1 MKKFLSL
8 VLALVMTMSLVTIS
22 AGAKD
27 FDDNGDIDYK
37 EAVDVISALGIVDG
51 YSDGSFRPDG
61 SLTRGAA
68 AKIICNLILGPT
80 TASALSATTAPFK
93 DVPTT
98 NVFAGY
104 ITYCAQR
111 GIISGYGDGTFRPTG
126 TLTGNAFMK
135 MLLGALGYDSSVEGY
150 TGSNWQVSVIKQ
162 ASGIGLDDGNDDFV
176 GSKAVTRQEAA
187 LYACN
192 MLQATMVEYDQKSTI
207 VVGDVQVNTSSTRS
221 DVANA
226 TRTDGNI
233 DNDNKMQ
240 FAEKYFTD
248 LNRVDGSDDFGRP
261 SNVWEYKNDEIGT
274 YANTDDLVE
283 TYTAKVT
290 SADVY
295 DAVGKSVYDSL
306 KDGKS
311 DLTTYVDGVK
321 TAVAKGSVDSYV
333 EKNDTNTVNG
343 SGNGML
349 TEVYLDD
356 DNNVTIVSI
365 NTYVFQAVA
374 DYSSSKDSVS
384 LTTAGDTDITL
395 DNNTLDGDDFD
406 IKNIKAD
413 DYILVNAAKLS
424 NGRYDVKNIA
434 VAEVVTGAVNSY
446 KLDDSVTIGS
456 TTYKYALKT
465 LKSTDSASDTV
476 KGTQYTVGQ
485 DAAVVLDQYGYIIA
499 VDAAVVSSNYVYVS
513 EFAQPSGLSS
523 GKVVASAFFTD
534 GTTKDITVKEAYIG
548 SGMTSSKNVIL
559 GGSTAPYTKNAGW
572 YTYSVNSSDE
582 YSLYKYE
589 SKYTPASYSFSGNN
603 TVVTENNKVSF
614 LNGQSVYA
622 NDSTIVIVNDNDDEV
637 TVYTGV
643 KNLPDIKLTNAS
655 SSASVKVLARS
666 NHYAYYV
673 YIDVNGSASI
683 SGGEDTKLVY
693 FVEYDGQHR
702 GTDNEIY
709 YTYTTL
715 DGTAEKDVVADSKV
729 AGSSNIYAAYYKTR
743 TNGDGQLTNV
753 TAVPARDGKYFSS
766 GFTSGKENIC
776 TAPITYSDGAL
787 TLGGT
792 GYTMAD
798 NYTITLV
805 TVGEDVD
812 GNGKTAADLNKDKKA
827 DYEVSTVT
835 AKELA
840 DTLKGY
846 AISYTFQ
853 GKTTDTNG
861 SVIEELYVTVK
872 EATATTTPGGG
883 SGVIGTNDSGD
894 EAKWVDGKVQL
905 FYYGSPMTTDEIRT
919 AIGNLFGYAVTNY
932 NGVLG
937 SATLS
942 TGDVVSVNTTQHR
955 QFAVKVEGTT
965 VDFVTATD
973 VASLGT
979 DKTDKVPNGKY
990 LEEATKVATSGNEI
1004 TVSGVWTPT
1013 AISKDINLIPAY
1025 TVTYSGVTS
1034 VNYDNNGTPTTV
1046 GASGSYVQKG
1056 LKVTVTSS
1064 MTTNDKFQQFLIDDQ
1079 PYGDVYAVKDSKAN
1093 AIVGYEVTKNVKFGE
1108 KEVFLAKLVQSIAN
1122 APSDMTITWKVNG
1135 VATNAAEVY
1144 VDSSDVITA
1153 EVNIGSTGFNFTT
1166 SGAKLTANKATSTTD
1181 TTATFTYTNEFVNT
1195 APSNGVLTF
1204 DTNKDVKNT
1213 TITVKFTS
1221 ISTANAELSVAYTA
1235 GT

>member
-98 NVFAGY
+98 NVFAGF
-104 ITYCAQR
+104 ITYCAQQ
-111 GIISGYGDGTFRPTG
+111 GIISGYADGTFRPTG

-135 MLLGALGYDSSVEGY
+135 MLLGALGYDSSIEGY
-150 TGSNWQVSVIKQ
+150 TGSNWQVNVTKQ
-162 ASGIGLDDGNDDFV
+162 AIGIGLDDGNDDFV

-548 SGMTSSKNVIL
+548 SGMTSSKSIIL
-559 GGSTAPYTKNAGW
+559 GTGSGSPVTYTDNAGW

-614 LNGQSVYA
+614 LTGKSVYA

-643 KNLPDIKLTNAS
+643 KNLPDIKLTNANS
-655 SSASVKVLARS
+655 TADVTVLARS

-729 AGSSNIYAAYYKTR
+729 AGSGNIYAAYYKTR

-753 TAVPARDGKYFSS
+753 TAVPTRDGKYFSGS
-766 GFTSGKENIC
+766 ST
-776 TAPITYSDGAL
+776 TAITYSDGAL
-787 TLGGT
+787 ALGGT

-805 TVGEDVD
+805 TVGEDLD

-894 EAKWVDGKVQL
+894 EAKWVNSKVEL

-919 AIGNLFGYAVTNY
+919 AIGNLFGYEVTNY

-942 TGDVVSVNTTQHR
+942 TGDVVSVNTTQHQ

-979 DKTDKVPNGKY
+979 DKTDKVPAGTY
-990 LEEATKVATSGNEI
+990 LKEKDAPTSTPI
-1004 TVSGVWTPT
+1004 TVSSGTPYAPNAT
-1013 AISKDINLIPAY
+1013 TDINLIPAY
-1025 TVTYSGVTS
+1025 KVTLNSVATAGTVSDG
-1034 VNYDNNGTPTTV
+1034 N
-1046 GASGSYVQKG
+1046 YVQKG
-1056 LKVTVTSS
+1056 TEITLTFTNAGYYKIENGTAANTVKVEDSGTQKVTVAGAVTVSKLNNYAS
-1064 MTTNDKFQQFLIDDQ
+1064 ADDMTTAIKTGLESAGYTEGTPKSVTNGTVTWNGTTISIEVAKSSSIDQVSGTGLVTLAGTMIASGNTGKLTFAD
-1079 PYGDVYAVKDSKAN
+1079 GTVVNLNANNIASAKDLLTGA
-1093 AIVGYEVTKNVKFGE
+1093 
-1108 KEVFLAKLVQSIAN
+1108 L
-1122 APSDMTITWKVNG
+1122 
-1135 VATNAAEVY
+1135 ATNTLPTSVT
-1144 VDSSDVITA
+1144 VVVTNTA
-1153 EVNIGSTGFNFTT
+1153 
-1166 SGAKLTANKATSTTD
+1166 SGASV
-1181 TTATFTYTNEFVNT
+1181 TYTVAISQAT
-1195 APSNGVLTF
+1195 A
-1204 DTNKDVKNT
+1204 
-1213 TITVKFTS
+1213 
-1221 ISTANAELSVAYTA
+1221 
-1235 GT
+1235 

>member
-104 ITYCAQR
+104 ITYCAQQ
-111 GIISGYGDGTFRPTG
+111 GIIGGYGDGTFRPSG

-715 DGTAEKDVVADSKV
+715 DGTAEKDVVADSQV

-798 NYTITLV
+798 KYTITLV
-805 TVGEDVD
+805 TVGEDLD

-894 EAKWVDGKVQL
+894 EAKWVNSKVEL

-919 AIGNLFGYAVTNY
+919 AIGNLFGYEVTNY

-942 TGDVVSVNTTQHR
+942 TGDVVSVNTTQHQ

-965 VDFVTATD
+965 VDFVCVDSDSAL
-973 VASLGT
+973 SGL
-979 DKTDKVPNGKY
+979 N
-990 LEEATKVATSGNEI
+990 LNVATGLPEGDYLPEAKVSGSSSDKI
-1004 TVSGVWTPT
+1004 TVSSDGKYTVASTT
-1013 AISKDINLIPAY
+1013 ADINLIPAY
-1025 TVTYSGVTS
+1025 LVTLKDRVTGTVSDG
-1034 VNYDNNGTPTTV
+1034 N
-1046 GASGSYVQKG
+1046 YVQKG
-1056 LKVTVTSS
+1056 TEITLTFATAGYYKIKNGTAANTVKVEASGTQKVTVAGAVTV
-1064 MTTNDKFQQFLIDDQ
+1064 TELKN
-1079 PYGDVYAVKDSKAN
+1079 YASAD
-1093 AIVGYEVTKNVKFGE
+1093 
-1108 KEVFLAKLVQSIAN
+1108 
-1122 APSDMTITWKVNG
+1122 DMTAAIKTGLESAGYTEGTPKSVINGTVTWNGTTISIEVANGSTIDKVSGTGLVTLAGTMIASGNTG
-1135 VATNAAEVY
+1135 KLTFADGTVVNLNANNIASAKDLLTGALATNTLPTSVTVVATN
-1144 VDSSDVITA
+1144 TA
-1153 EVNIGSTGFNFTT
+1153 
-1166 SGAKLTANKATSTTD
+1166 SGASV
-1181 TTATFTYTNEFVNT
+1181 TYTVAISQAT
-1195 APSNGVLTF
+1195 A
-1204 DTNKDVKNT
+1204 
-1213 TITVKFTS
+1213 
-1221 ISTANAELSVAYTA
+1221 
-1235 GT
+1235 

>member
-8 VLALVMTMSLVTIS
+8 VLALVMTMSLVTVS

-98 NVFAGY
+98 NVFAGF
-104 ITYCAQR
+104 ITYCAQQ
-111 GIISGYGDGTFRPTG
+111 GIISGYADGTFRPTG

-135 MLLGALGYDSSVEGY
+135 MLLGALGYDSSIEGY
-150 TGSNWQVSVIKQ
+150 TGSNWQVNVTKQ
-162 ASGIGLDDGNDDFV
+162 AIGIGLDDGNDDFV

-192 MLQATMVEYDQKSTI
+192 MLQATMVEYENKSTI

-221 DVANA
+221 DVANT

-295 DAVGKSVYDSL
+295 SAVGKSVYDSL

-311 DLTTYVDGVK
+311 DLTLYVDGVK
-321 TAVAKGSVDSYV
+321 TSVPKGSVDSYV

-349 TEVYLDD
+349 TEVYVDE

-548 SGMTSSKNVIL
+548 SGMTSSKDTIL
-559 GGSTAPYTKNAGW
+559 GNKTGDRYIDNAGW

-622 NDSTIVIVNDNDDEV
+622 NDSTIVIVNDDDDEV

-643 KNLPDIKLTNAS
+643 KNLPDIKLT
-655 SSASVKVLARS
+655 SANSTADVKVLARS

-673 YIDVNGSASI
+673 YIDVDGSASI

-693 FVEYDGQHR
+693 FVEFDGQYR

-715 DGTAEKDVVADSKV
+715 DGTAEKDVVADSQV
-729 AGSSNIYAAYYKTR
+729 AGSGNIYAAYYKTR

-753 TAVPARDGKYFSS
+753 TAVPARDGKYFSGS
-766 GFTSGKENIC
+766 ST
-776 TAPITYSDGAL
+776 TAITYSDGAL

-798 NYTITLV
+798 KYTITLV
-805 TVGEDVD
+805 TVGEDLD

-861 SVIEELYVTVK
+861 SVIEELYVTVQ

-894 EAKWVDGKVQL
+894 EAKWVNSKVEL

-942 TGDVVSVNTTQHR
+942 TGDVVSVNTTQHQ

-979 DKTDKVPNGKY
+979 NKTDKVPAGTY
-990 LEEATKVATSGNEI
+990 LKEKDAPTSTPI
-1004 TVSGVWTPT
+1004 TVSNGTPYAPNT
-1013 AISKDINLIPAY
+1013 TTDINLIPAY
-1025 TVTYSGVTS
+1025 KVTLNSVATAGTVSDG
-1034 VNYDNNGTPTTV
+1034 D
-1046 GASGSYVQKG
+1046 YVQKG
-1056 LKVTVTSS
+1056 TEITLTFANAGYYEIKNGTAANTVKVDASGTQKVTVAGAVTVSKL
-1064 MTTNDKFQQFLIDDQ
+1064 NN
-1079 PYGDVYAVKDSKAN
+1079 YASAD
-1093 AIVGYEVTKNVKFGE
+1093 
-1108 KEVFLAKLVQSIAN
+1108 
-1122 APSDMTITWKVNG
+1122 DMTAAIETGLKDAGYTEGTPKSVTNGTVTWNGTTISIEVANGSAIDQVSGTGLVTLAGKMIASGNTGKLTFADGTVVNLNDHNIASAKDLLTG
-1135 VATNAAEVY
+1135 ALATNSLPTSVTVVATN
-1144 VDSSDVITA
+1144 TA
-1153 EVNIGSTGFNFTT
+1153 
-1166 SGAKLTANKATSTTD
+1166 SGASV
-1181 TTATFTYTNEFVNT
+1181 TYTVAISQAT
-1195 APSNGVLTF
+1195 A
-1204 DTNKDVKNT
+1204 
-1213 TITVKFTS
+1213 
-1221 ISTANAELSVAYTA
+1221 
-1235 GT
+1235 

>member
-98 NVFAGY
+98 NVFAGF
-104 ITYCAQR
+104 ITYCAQQ
-111 GIISGYGDGTFRPTG
+111 GIISGYADGTFRPTG

-135 MLLGALGYDSSVEGY
+135 MLLGALGYDSSIEGY
-150 TGSNWQVSVIKQ
+150 TGSNWQVNVTKQ
-162 ASGIGLDDGNDDFV
+162 AIGIGLDDGNDDFV

-559 GGSTAPYTKNAGW
+559 GGSTAPYTTNAGW

-643 KNLPDIKLTNAS
+643 KNLPDIKLT
-655 SSASVKVLARS
+655 SANSTADVKVLARS

-693 FVEYDGQHR
+693 FVEFDGQYR

-715 DGTAEKDVVADSKV
+715 DGTAEKDVVADSQV
-729 AGSSNIYAAYYKTR
+729 AGSGPIYAAYYKTR

-753 TAVPARDGKYFSS
+753 TAVPARDGKYFSGS
-766 GFTSGKENIC
+766 ST
-776 TAPITYSDGAL
+776 TAITYSDGAL

-798 NYTITLV
+798 KYTITLV
-805 TVGEDVD
+805 TVGEDPD

-861 SVIEELYVTVK
+861 SVIEELYVTVQ

-979 DKTDKVPNGKY
+979 DKTDKVPAGTY
-990 LEEATKVATSGNEI
+990 LKEKDAPTSTPI
-1004 TVSGVWTPT
+1004 TVSSGTPYAPNAT
-1013 AISKDINLIPAY
+1013 TDINLIPAY
-1025 TVTYSGVTS
+1025 KVTLNSVATAGTVSDG
-1034 VNYDNNGTPTTV
+1034 N
-1046 GASGSYVQKG
+1046 YVQKG
-1056 LKVTVTSS
+1056 TEITLTFTNAGYYKIENGTAANTVKVEASGTQKVTVAGAVTVTELKNYASADD
-1064 MTTNDKFQQFLIDDQ
+1064 MTTAIKTGLTNAGYTEGTPKSVTNGTVTWNGTTISIEVANGSTIDKVSGTGLVTLAGTMIASGNTGKLTFADGTVVNLNANNI
-1079 PYGDVYAVKDSKAN
+1079 ASAKDLLTGALATNTLPTS
-1093 AIVGYEVTKNVKFGE
+1093 VTV
-1108 KEVFLAKLVQSIAN
+1108 
-1122 APSDMTITWKVNG
+1122 
-1135 VATNAAEVY
+1135 VATN
-1144 VDSSDVITA
+1144 TA
-1153 EVNIGSTGFNFTT
+1153 
-1166 SGAKLTANKATSTTD
+1166 SGASV
-1181 TTATFTYTNEFVNT
+1181 TYTVAISQAT
-1195 APSNGVLTF
+1195 A
-1204 DTNKDVKNT
+1204 
-1213 TITVKFTS
+1213 
-1221 ISTANAELSVAYTA
+1221 
-1235 GT
+1235 

>member
-61 SLTRGAA
+61 ALTRGAA

-80 TASALSATTAPFK
+80 TASALSASTAPFK

-104 ITYCAQR
+104 ITYCAQQ

-126 TLTGNAFMK
+126 SLTGNAFMK

-192 MLQATMVEYDQKSTI
+192 MLQATMVEYDTKSS
-207 VVGDVQVNTSSTRS
+207 VSVGDITINTTPARN

-548 SGMTSSKNVIL
+548 SGMTSSKDTIL
-559 GGSTAPYTKNAGW
+559 GNKTGNRYIDNAGW

-614 LNGQSVYA
+614 LTGKSVYA

-643 KNLPDIKLTNAS
+643 KNLPDIKLTNANS
-655 SSASVKVLARS
+655 TADVTVLARS

-753 TAVPARDGKYFSS
+753 TAVPTRDGKYFSGS
-766 GFTSGKENIC
+766 ST
-776 TAPITYSDGAL
+776 TAITYSDGAL
-787 TLGGT
+787 ALGGT

-805 TVGEDVD
+805 TVGEDLD

-894 EAKWVDGKVQL
+894 EAKWVNSKVEL

-919 AIGNLFGYAVTNY
+919 AIGNLFGYEVTNY

-942 TGDVVSVNTTQHR
+942 TGDVVSVNTTQHQ

-979 DKTDKVPNGKY
+979 DKTDKVPAGTY
-990 LEEATKVATSGNEI
+990 LKEKDAPTRTPI
-1004 TVSGVWTPT
+1004 TVSSGTPYAPNAT
-1013 AISKDINLIPAY
+1013 TDINLIPAY
-1025 TVTYSGVTS
+1025 KVTLNSVATAGTVSDG
-1034 VNYDNNGTPTTV
+1034 N
-1046 GASGSYVQKG
+1046 YVQKG
-1056 LKVTVTSS
+1056 TEITLTFTNAGYYKIENGTAANTVKVNATGTEKVTVAGAVTVTELKNYASADD
-1064 MTTNDKFQQFLIDDQ
+1064 MTTAIKTGLTNAGYTEGTPKSVTNGTVTWNGTTISIEVANGSTIDKVSGTGLVTLAGTMIASGNTGKLTFADGTVVNLNANNI
-1079 PYGDVYAVKDSKAN
+1079 ASAKDLLTGALATNTLPTS
-1093 AIVGYEVTKNVKFGE
+1093 VTV
-1108 KEVFLAKLVQSIAN
+1108 
-1122 APSDMTITWKVNG
+1122 
-1135 VATNAAEVY
+1135 VATN
-1144 VDSSDVITA
+1144 TA
-1153 EVNIGSTGFNFTT
+1153 
-1166 SGAKLTANKATSTTD
+1166 SGASV
-1181 TTATFTYTNEFVNT
+1181 TYTVAISQAT
-1195 APSNGVLTF
+1195 A
-1204 DTNKDVKNT
+1204 
-1213 TITVKFTS
+1213 
-1221 ISTANAELSVAYTA
+1221 
-1235 GT
+1235 

>member
-8 VLALVMTMSLVTIS
+8 VLALVMTMSLVTVS

-98 NVFAGY
+98 NVFAGF
-104 ITYCAQR
+104 ITYCAQQ
-111 GIISGYGDGTFRPTG
+111 GIISGYADGTFRPTG

-135 MLLGALGYDSSVEGY
+135 MLLGALGYDSSIEHY
-150 TGSNWQVSVIKQ
+150 TGSNWQVNVVKQ
-162 ASGIGLDDGNDDFV
+162 AIGIGLDDGNDDFV

-513 EFAQPSGLSS
+513 EFARPSGLSS

-548 SGMTSSKNVIL
+548 SGMTSSKDKIL
-559 GGSTAPYTKNAGW
+559 GTGSGSPVTYTDNAGW

-614 LNGQSVYA
+614 LTGKSVYA

-643 KNLPDIKLTNAS
+643 KNLPDIKLTNANS
-655 SSASVKVLARS
+655 TADVTVLARS

-729 AGSSNIYAAYYKTR
+729 AGSGNIYAAYYKTR

-753 TAVPARDGKYFSS
+753 TAVPARDGKYFSGS
-766 GFTSGKENIC
+766 ST
-776 TAPITYSDGAL
+776 TAITYSDGAL
-787 TLGGT
+787 ALGGT

-805 TVGEDVD
+805 TVGEDLD

-894 EAKWVDGKVQL
+894 EAKWVNSKVEL

-919 AIGNLFGYAVTNY
+919 AIGNLFGYEVTNY

-942 TGDVVSVNTTQHR
+942 TGDVVSVNTTQHE

-979 DKTDKVPNGKY
+979 DKTDKVPAGTY
-990 LEEATKVATSGNEI
+990 LKEKDAPTNTPI
-1004 TVSGVWTPT
+1004 TVSSGTPYAPNAT
-1013 AISKDINLIPAY
+1013 TDINLIPAY
-1025 TVTYSGVTS
+1025 KVTLNSVATAGTVSDG
-1034 VNYDNNGTPTTV
+1034 N
-1046 GASGSYVQKG
+1046 YVQKG
-1056 LKVTVTSS
+1056 TEITLTFATAGYYKIENGTAANTVKVEASGTQKVTVAGAVTV
-1064 MTTNDKFQQFLIDDQ
+1064 TELKN
-1079 PYGDVYAVKDSKAN
+1079 YASAD
-1093 AIVGYEVTKNVKFGE
+1093 
-1108 KEVFLAKLVQSIAN
+1108 
-1122 APSDMTITWKVNG
+1122 DMTAAIKTGLESAGYTEGTPKSVINGTVTWNGTTISIEVANGSTIDKVSGTGLVTLAGTMITSGNTGKLTFADGTVVNLNANNIASAKDLLTG
-1135 VATNAAEVY
+1135 ALATNTLPTSVTVVATN
-1144 VDSSDVITA
+1144 TA
-1153 EVNIGSTGFNFTT
+1153 
-1166 SGAKLTANKATSTTD
+1166 SGASV
-1181 TTATFTYTNEFVNT
+1181 TYTV
-1195 APSNGVLTF
+1195 A
-1204 DTNKDVKNT
+1204 
-1213 TITVKFTS
+1213 
-1221 ISTANAELSVAYTA
+1221 ISQAA
-1235 GT
+1235 

>member
-98 NVFAGY
+98 NVFAGF
-104 ITYCAQR
+104 ITYCAQQ
-111 GIISGYGDGTFRPTG
+111 GIISGYADGTFRPTG

-135 MLLGALGYDSSVEGY
+135 MLLGALGYDSSIEGY
-150 TGSNWQVSVIKQ
+150 TGSNWQVNVTKQ
-162 ASGIGLDDGNDDFV
+162 AIGIGLDDGNDDFV

-548 SGMTSSKNVIL
+548 SGMTSSKDKIL
-559 GGSTAPYTKNAGW
+559 GDKTGDRYIDNAGW

-614 LNGQSVYA
+614 LTGKSVYA

-643 KNLPDIKLTNAS
+643 KNLPDIKLTSAS

-666 NHYAYYV
+666 NSYAYYV

-715 DGTAEKDVVADSKV
+715 DGTAEKDVVADSQV
-729 AGSSNIYAAYYKTR
+729 AGSGNIYAAYYKTR

-753 TAVPARDGKYFSS
+753 TAVPTRDGKYFSGS
-766 GFTSGKENIC
+766 ST
-776 TAPITYSDGAL
+776 TAITYSDGAL
-787 TLGGT
+787 ALGGT

-805 TVGEDVD
+805 TVGEDLD

-894 EAKWVDGKVQL
+894 EAKWVNSKVEL

-919 AIGNLFGYAVTNY
+919 AIGNLFGYEVTNY

-942 TGDVVSVNTTQHR
+942 TGDVVSVNTTQHQ

-979 DKTDKVPNGKY
+979 DKTDKVPAGTY
-990 LEEATKVATSGNEI
+990 LKEKDAPTDSPI
-1004 TVSGVWTPT
+1004 TVSSGTPYAPNAT
-1013 AISKDINLIPAY
+1013 TDINLIPAY
-1025 TVTYSGVTS
+1025 KVTLNSVATAGTVSDG
-1034 VNYDNNGTPTTV
+1034 N
-1046 GASGSYVQKG
+1046 YVQKG
-1056 LKVTVTSS
+1056 TEITLTFTNVGYYKIENGTAANTVKVNATGTEKVTVAGAVTVTELKNYASADD
-1064 MTTNDKFQQFLIDDQ
+1064 MTTAIKTGLTNAGYTEGTPKSVTNGTVTWNGTTISIEVANGSTIDKVSGTGLVTLAGTMIASGNTGKLTFADGTVVNLNANNI
-1079 PYGDVYAVKDSKAN
+1079 ASAKDLLTGALATNTLPTS
-1093 AIVGYEVTKNVKFGE
+1093 VTV
-1108 KEVFLAKLVQSIAN
+1108 
-1122 APSDMTITWKVNG
+1122 
-1135 VATNAAEVY
+1135 VATN
-1144 VDSSDVITA
+1144 TA
-1153 EVNIGSTGFNFTT
+1153 
-1166 SGAKLTANKATSTTD
+1166 SGASV
-1181 TTATFTYTNEFVNT
+1181 TYTVAISQAT
-1195 APSNGVLTF
+1195 A
-1204 DTNKDVKNT
+1204 
-1213 TITVKFTS
+1213 
-1221 ISTANAELSVAYTA
+1221 
-1235 GT
+1235 

>member
-98 NVFAGY
+98 NKFAGY
-104 ITYCAQR
+104 ITYCAQQ
-111 GIISGYGDGTFRPTG
+111 GIIGGYGDGTFRPSG

-135 MLLGALGYDSSVEGY
+135 MLLGALGYDSSIEHY
-150 TGSNWQVSVIKQ
+150 TDSNWQVNVVKQ
-162 ASGIGLDDGNDDFV
+162 AIGIGLDDGNDEFV

-513 EFAQPSGLSS
+513 EFARPSGLSS

-548 SGMTSSKNVIL
+548 SGMTSSKDKIL
-559 GGSTAPYTKNAGW
+559 GTGSGSPVTYTDNAGW

-614 LNGQSVYA
+614 LTGKSVYA

-643 KNLPDIKLTNAS
+643 KNLPDIKLTNANS
-655 SSASVKVLARS
+655 TADVTVLARS

-729 AGSSNIYAAYYKTR
+729 AGSGNIYAAYYKTR

-753 TAVPARDGKYFSS
+753 TAVPARDGKYFSGS
-766 GFTSGKENIC
+766 ST
-776 TAPITYSDGAL
+776 TAITYSDGAL
-787 TLGGT
+787 ALGGT

-805 TVGEDVD
+805 TVGEDLD

-894 EAKWVDGKVQL
+894 EAKWVNSKVEL

-919 AIGNLFGYAVTNY
+919 AIGNLFGYEVTNY

-942 TGDVVSVNTTQHR
+942 TGDVVSVNTTQHE

-979 DKTDKVPNGKY
+979 GKTDKVPAGTY
-990 LEEATKVATSGNEI
+990 LKEKDAPTNTPI
-1004 TVSGVWTPT
+1004 TVSSGTPYAPNAT
-1013 AISKDINLIPAY
+1013 TDINLIPAY
-1025 TVTYSGVTS
+1025 KVTLNSVATAGTVSDG
-1034 VNYDNNGTPTTV
+1034 N
-1046 GASGSYVQKG
+1046 YVQKG
-1056 LKVTVTSS
+1056 TEITLTFATAGYYKIENGTAANTVKVEASGTQKVTVAGAVTV
-1064 MTTNDKFQQFLIDDQ
+1064 TELKN
-1079 PYGDVYAVKDSKAN
+1079 YASAD
-1093 AIVGYEVTKNVKFGE
+1093 
-1108 KEVFLAKLVQSIAN
+1108 
-1122 APSDMTITWKVNG
+1122 DMTAAIKTGLESAGYTEGTPKSVINGTVTWNGTTISIEVANGSTIDKVSGTGLVTLAGTMITSGNTGKLTFADGTVVNLNANNIASAKDLLTG
-1135 VATNAAEVY
+1135 ALATNTLPTSVTVVATN
-1144 VDSSDVITA
+1144 TA
-1153 EVNIGSTGFNFTT
+1153 
-1166 SGAKLTANKATSTTD
+1166 SGASV
-1181 TTATFTYTNEFVNT
+1181 TYTV
-1195 APSNGVLTF
+1195 A
-1204 DTNKDVKNT
+1204 
-1213 TITVKFTS
+1213 
-1221 ISTANAELSVAYTA
+1221 ISQAA
-1235 GT
+1235 

>member
-8 VLALVMTMSLVTIS
+8 VLALVMTMSLVTVS

-27 FDDNGDIDYK
+27 FTDDSEITYK
-37 EAVDVISALGIVDG
+37 EAVDVISALGVVDG
-51 YSDGSFRPDG
+51 YSGGDFRPDDV
-61 SLTRGAA
+61 LTRGAA

-104 ITYCAQR
+104 ITYCAQQ

-135 MLLGALGYDSSVEGY
+135 MLLGALGYDASIEGY
-150 TGSNWQVSVIKQ
+150 TGANWTVNVIKQ
-162 ASGIGLDDGNDDFV
+162 AIGIGLDDGNDEFV

-513 EFAQPSGLSS
+513 EFARPSGLSS

-548 SGMTSSKNVIL
+548 SGMTSSKDKIL
-559 GGSTAPYTKNAGW
+559 GTGSGSPVTYTDNAGW

-614 LNGQSVYA
+614 LTGKSVYA

-643 KNLPDIKLTNAS
+643 KNLPDIKLTNANS
-655 SSASVKVLARS
+655 TADVTVLARS

-729 AGSSNIYAAYYKTR
+729 AGSGNIYAAYYKTR

-753 TAVPARDGKYFSS
+753 TAVPARDGKYFSGS
-766 GFTSGKENIC
+766 ST
-776 TAPITYSDGAL
+776 TAITYSDGAL
-787 TLGGT
+787 ALGGT

-805 TVGEDVD
+805 TVGEDLD

-894 EAKWVDGKVQL
+894 EAKWVNSKVEL

-919 AIGNLFGYAVTNY
+919 AIGNLFGYEVTNY

-942 TGDVVSVNTTQHR
+942 TGDVVSVNTTQHE

-979 DKTDKVPNGKY
+979 DKTDKVPAGTY
-990 LEEATKVATSGNEI
+990 LKEKDAPTNTPI
-1004 TVSGVWTPT
+1004 TVSSGTPYAPNAT
-1013 AISKDINLIPAY
+1013 TDINLIPAY
-1025 TVTYSGVTS
+1025 KVTLNSVATAGTVSDG
-1034 VNYDNNGTPTTV
+1034 N
-1046 GASGSYVQKG
+1046 YVQKG
-1056 LKVTVTSS
+1056 TEITLTFATAGYYKIENGTAANTVKVEASGTQKVTVAGAVTV
-1064 MTTNDKFQQFLIDDQ
+1064 TELKN
-1079 PYGDVYAVKDSKAN
+1079 YASAD
-1093 AIVGYEVTKNVKFGE
+1093 
-1108 KEVFLAKLVQSIAN
+1108 
-1122 APSDMTITWKVNG
+1122 DMTAAIKTGLESAGYTEGTPKSVINGTVTWNGTTISIEVANGSTIDKVSGTGLVTLAGTMITSGNTGKLTFADGTVVNLNANNIASAKDLLTG
-1135 VATNAAEVY
+1135 ALATNTLPTSVTVVATN
-1144 VDSSDVITA
+1144 TA
-1153 EVNIGSTGFNFTT
+1153 
-1166 SGAKLTANKATSTTD
+1166 SGASV
-1181 TTATFTYTNEFVNT
+1181 TYTV
-1195 APSNGVLTF
+1195 A
-1204 DTNKDVKNT
+1204 
-1213 TITVKFTS
+1213 
-1221 ISTANAELSVAYTA
+1221 ISQAA
-1235 GT
+1235 

>member
-98 NVFAGY
+98 NVFAGF
-104 ITYCAQR
+104 ITYCAQQ
-111 GIISGYGDGTFRPTG
+111 GIISGYADGTFRPTG

-135 MLLGALGYDSSVEGY
+135 MLLGALGYDSSIERY
-150 TGSNWQVSVIKQ
+150 TGSNWQVNVTKQ
-162 ASGIGLDDGNDDFV
+162 AMGIGLDDGNDDFV

-548 SGMTSSKNVIL
+548 SGMTSSKDTIL
-559 GGSTAPYTKNAGW
+559 GNKTDNRYIDNAGW

-614 LNGQSVYA
+614 LTGKSVYA

-643 KNLPDIKLTNAS
+643 KNLPDIKLT
-655 SSASVKVLARS
+655 SANSTADVKVLARS

-693 FVEYDGQHR
+693 FVEFDGQYR

-729 AGSSNIYAAYYKTR
+729 AGSGNIYAAYYKTR

-753 TAVPARDGKYFSS
+753 TAVPARDGKYFSGS
-766 GFTSGKENIC
+766 ST
-776 TAPITYSDGAL
+776 TAITYSDGAL

-798 NYTITLV
+798 KYTITLV
-805 TVGEDVD
+805 TVGEDLD

-861 SVIEELYVTVK
+861 SVIEELYVTVQ

-965 VDFVTATD
+965 VDFVTTTD

-979 DKTDKVPNGKY
+979 DKTDKVPAGTY
-990 LEEATKVATSGNEI
+990 LKEKDAPTSTPI
-1004 TVSGVWTPT
+1004 TVSSGTPYAPNAT
-1013 AISKDINLIPAY
+1013 TDINLIPAY
-1025 TVTYSGVTS
+1025 KVTLNSVATAGTVSDG
-1034 VNYDNNGTPTTV
+1034 N
-1046 GASGSYVQKG
+1046 YVQKG
-1056 LKVTVTSS
+1056 TEITLTFTNAGYYKIENGTAANTVKVEDSGTQKVTVAGAVTVSKLNNYAS
-1064 MTTNDKFQQFLIDDQ
+1064 ADDMTTAIKTGLESADYTEGTPKSVTNGTVTWNGTTISIEVAKSSSIDQVSGTGLVTLAGTMIASGNTGKLTFAD
-1079 PYGDVYAVKDSKAN
+1079 GTVVNLNANNIASAKDLLTGA
-1093 AIVGYEVTKNVKFGE
+1093 
-1108 KEVFLAKLVQSIAN
+1108 L
-1122 APSDMTITWKVNG
+1122 
-1135 VATNAAEVY
+1135 ATNTLPTSVT
-1144 VDSSDVITA
+1144 VVVTNTA
-1153 EVNIGSTGFNFTT
+1153 
-1166 SGAKLTANKATSTTD
+1166 SGASV
-1181 TTATFTYTNEFVNT
+1181 TYTVAISQAT
-1195 APSNGVLTF
+1195 A
-1204 DTNKDVKNT
+1204 
-1213 TITVKFTS
+1213 
-1221 ISTANAELSVAYTA
+1221 
-1235 GT
+1235 

>member
-98 NVFAGY
+98 NVFAGF
-104 ITYCAQR
+104 ITYCAQQ
-111 GIISGYGDGTFRPTG
+111 GIISGYADGTFRPTG

-135 MLLGALGYDSSVEGY
+135 MLLGALGYDSSIEGY
-150 TGSNWQVSVIKQ
+150 TGSNWQVNVTKQ
-162 ASGIGLDDGNDDFV
+162 AMGIGLDDGNDDFV

-548 SGMTSSKNVIL
+548 SGMTSSKDKIL
-559 GGSTAPYTKNAGW
+559 GDKTGDRYIDNAGW

-614 LNGQSVYA
+614 LTGKSVYA

-643 KNLPDIKLTNAS
+643 KNLPDIKLTNANS
-655 SSASVKVLARS
+655 TADVTVLARS

-753 TAVPARDGKYFSS
+753 TAVPARDGKYFSGS
-766 GFTSGKENIC
+766 ST
-776 TAPITYSDGAL
+776 TAITYSDGAL
-787 TLGGT
+787 ALGGT

-805 TVGEDVD
+805 TVGEDLD

-894 EAKWVDGKVQL
+894 EAKWVNSKVEL

-919 AIGNLFGYAVTNY
+919 AIGNLFGYEVTNY

-942 TGDVVSVNTTQHR
+942 TGDVVSVNTTQHQ

-979 DKTDKVPNGKY
+979 DKTDKVPAGTY
-990 LEEATKVATSGNEI
+990 LKEKDAPTSTPI
-1004 TVSGVWTPT
+1004 TVSSGTPYAPNAT
-1013 AISKDINLIPAY
+1013 TDINLIPAY
-1025 TVTYSGVTS
+1025 KVTLNSVATAGTVSDG
-1034 VNYDNNGTPTTV
+1034 N
-1046 GASGSYVQKG
+1046 YVQKG
-1056 LKVTVTSS
+1056 TEITLTFTNAGYYKIENGTAANTVKVNATGTEKVTVAGAVTVTELKNYASADD
-1064 MTTNDKFQQFLIDDQ
+1064 MTTAIKTGLTNAGYTEGTPKRVNNGTVTWNGTTISIEVANGSTIDKVSGTGLVTLAGTMIASGNTGKLTFADGTVVNLNANNI
-1079 PYGDVYAVKDSKAN
+1079 ASAKDLLTGALATNTLPTS
-1093 AIVGYEVTKNVKFGE
+1093 VTV
-1108 KEVFLAKLVQSIAN
+1108 
-1122 APSDMTITWKVNG
+1122 
-1135 VATNAAEVY
+1135 VATN
-1144 VDSSDVITA
+1144 TA
-1153 EVNIGSTGFNFTT
+1153 
-1166 SGAKLTANKATSTTD
+1166 SGASV
-1181 TTATFTYTNEFVNT
+1181 TYTVAISQAT
-1195 APSNGVLTF
+1195 A
-1204 DTNKDVKNT
+1204 
-1213 TITVKFTS
+1213 
-1221 ISTANAELSVAYTA
+1221 
-1235 GT
+1235 

>member
-98 NVFAGY
+98 NVFAGF
-104 ITYCAQR
+104 ITYCAQQ
-111 GIISGYGDGTFRPTG
+111 GIISGYADGTFRPTG

-135 MLLGALGYDSSVEGY
+135 MLLGALGYDSSIEHY
-150 TGSNWQVSVIKQ
+150 TGSNWQVNVVKQ
-162 ASGIGLDDGNDDFV
+162 AIGIGLDDGNDDFV

-513 EFAQPSGLSS
+513 EFARPSGLSS

-548 SGMTSSKNVIL
+548 SGMTSSKDKIL
-559 GGSTAPYTKNAGW
+559 GTGSGSPVTYTDNAGW

-614 LNGQSVYA
+614 LTGKSVYA

-643 KNLPDIKLTNAS
+643 KNLPDIKLTNANS
-655 SSASVKVLARS
+655 TADVTVLARS

-729 AGSSNIYAAYYKTR
+729 AGSGNIYAAYYKTR

-753 TAVPARDGKYFSS
+753 TAVPARDGKYFSGS
-766 GFTSGKENIC
+766 ST
-776 TAPITYSDGAL
+776 TAITYSDGAL
-787 TLGGT
+787 ALGGT

-805 TVGEDVD
+805 TVGEDLD

-894 EAKWVDGKVQL
+894 EAKWVNSKVEL

-919 AIGNLFGYAVTNY
+919 AIGNLFGYEVTNY

-942 TGDVVSVNTTQHR
+942 TGDVVSVNTTQHE

-979 DKTDKVPNGKY
+979 DKTDKVPAGTY
-990 LEEATKVATSGNEI
+990 LKEKDAPTNTPI
-1004 TVSGVWTPT
+1004 TVSSGTPYAPNAT
-1013 AISKDINLIPAY
+1013 TDINLIPAY
-1025 TVTYSGVTS
+1025 KVTLNSVATAGTVSDG
-1034 VNYDNNGTPTTV
+1034 N
-1046 GASGSYVQKG
+1046 YVQKG
-1056 LKVTVTSS
+1056 TEITLTFATAGYYKIENGTAANTVKVEASGTQKVTVAGAVTV
-1064 MTTNDKFQQFLIDDQ
+1064 TELKN
-1079 PYGDVYAVKDSKAN
+1079 YASAD
-1093 AIVGYEVTKNVKFGE
+1093 
-1108 KEVFLAKLVQSIAN
+1108 
-1122 APSDMTITWKVNG
+1122 DMTAAIKTGLESAGYTEGTPKSVINGTVTWNGTTISIEVANGSTIDKVSGTGLVTLAGTMITSGNTGKLTFADGTVVNLNANNIASAKDLLTG
-1135 VATNAAEVY
+1135 ALATNTLPTSVTVVATN
-1144 VDSSDVITA
+1144 TA
-1153 EVNIGSTGFNFTT
+1153 
-1166 SGAKLTANKATSTTD
+1166 SGASV
-1181 TTATFTYTNEFVNT
+1181 TYTV
-1195 APSNGVLTF
+1195 A
-1204 DTNKDVKNT
+1204 
-1213 TITVKFTS
+1213 
-1221 ISTANAELSVAYTA
+1221 ISQAA
-1235 GT
+1235 

>member
-8 VLALVMTMSLVTIS
+8 VLALVMTMSLVTVS

-27 FDDNGDIDYK
+27 FADNGDIDYK

-98 NVFAGY
+98 NVFAGF
-104 ITYCAQR
+104 ITYCAQQD
-111 GIISGYGDGTFRPTG
+111 IIGGYGDGTFRPSG

-135 MLLGALGYDSSVEGY
+135 MLLGALGYDSSIEGY
-150 TGSNWQVSVIKQ
+150 TGSNWQVNVVKQ
-162 ASGIGLDDGNDDFV
+162 AIGIGLDDGNDDFV

-295 DAVGKSVYDSL
+295 SAVSKSVYDSL

-311 DLTTYVDGVK
+311 DLTLYVDGVK
-321 TAVAKGSVDSYV
+321 TSVPKGSVDSYV

-349 TEVYLDD
+349 TEVYVDE

-559 GGSTAPYTKNAGW
+559 GGSTAPYTTNAGW
-572 YTYSVNSSDE
+572 YTYSVNSAGE

-614 LNGQSVYA
+614 LTGKSVYA

-643 KNLPDIKLTNAS
+643 KNLPDIKLTSAS

-693 FVEYDGQHR
+693 FVEFDGQYR

-715 DGTAEKDVVADSKV
+715 DGTAEKDVVADSQV
-729 AGSSNIYAAYYKTR
+729 AGSGNIYAAYYKTR

-753 TAVPARDGKYFSS
+753 TAVPARDGKYFSGS
-766 GFTSGKENIC
+766 ST
-776 TAPITYSDGAL
+776 TAITYSDGAL
-787 TLGGT
+787 ALGGT

-798 NYTITLV
+798 KYTITLV
-805 TVGEDVD
+805 TVGEDLD

-861 SVIEELYVTVK
+861 SVIEELYVTVQ

-894 EAKWVDGKVQL
+894 EAKWVNGKVQL

-942 TGDVVSVNTTQHR
+942 TGDVVSVNTTQHQ

-965 VDFVTATD
+965 VDFVCVDSDSAL
-973 VASLGT
+973 SGL
-979 DKTDKVPNGKY
+979 N
-990 LEEATKVATSGNEI
+990 LNVATGLPEGDYLPEAKVSGSSSDKI
-1004 TVSGVWTPT
+1004 TVSSDGKYTVASTT
-1013 AISKDINLIPAY
+1013 ADINLIPAY
-1025 TVTYSGVTS
+1025 LVTLKDRVTGTVSDG
-1034 VNYDNNGTPTTV
+1034 N
-1046 GASGSYVQKG
+1046 YVQKG
-1056 LKVTVTSS
+1056 TEITLTFATAGYYKIKNGTAANTVKVEASGTQKVTVAGAVTV
-1064 MTTNDKFQQFLIDDQ
+1064 TELKN
-1079 PYGDVYAVKDSKAN
+1079 YASAD
-1093 AIVGYEVTKNVKFGE
+1093 
-1108 KEVFLAKLVQSIAN
+1108 
-1122 APSDMTITWKVNG
+1122 DMTAAIKTGLESAGYTEGTPKSVINGTVTWNGTTISIEVANGSTIDKVSGTGLVTLAGTMIASGNTG
-1135 VATNAAEVY
+1135 KLTFADSTVVNLNANNIASAKDLLTGALATNTLPTSVTVVATN
-1144 VDSSDVITA
+1144 TA
-1153 EVNIGSTGFNFTT
+1153 
-1166 SGAKLTANKATSTTD
+1166 SGASV
-1181 TTATFTYTNEFVNT
+1181 TYTVAISQAT
-1195 APSNGVLTF
+1195 A
-1204 DTNKDVKNT
+1204 
-1213 TITVKFTS
+1213 
-1221 ISTANAELSVAYTA
+1221 
-1235 GT
+1235 